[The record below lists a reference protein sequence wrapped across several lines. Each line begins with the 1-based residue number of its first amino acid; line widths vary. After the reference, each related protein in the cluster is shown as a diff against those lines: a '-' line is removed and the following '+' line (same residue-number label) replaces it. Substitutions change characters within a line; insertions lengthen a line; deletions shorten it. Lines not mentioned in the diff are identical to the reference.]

1 MLVFIQP
8 AAATS
13 SELPPLYEET
23 LQKLKEMGFEDTEFW
38 LTELVKA
45 KEGSLE
51 RVLDALQ
58 PVKPSE

>member
-1 MLVFIQP
+1 MLFLLIQP
-8 AAATS
+8 TTS
-13 SELPPLYEET
+13 SQLPPLYEET
-23 LQKLKEMGFEDTEFW
+23 LQKLKEMGFEDTGFW